1 MVILSKTSLGLI
13 FEGVFAMKGNYNL
26 PIKVG
31 PGASGNRKFAGEN
44 NWPSGTSA

>member
-13 FEGVFAMKGNYNL
+13 FEGVFAMKGNYKL

-31 PGASGNRKFAGEN
+31 PGASG
-44 NWPSGTSA
+44 